1 MKFASYEPNRIRIFR
16 CSCVKNF
23 RESYVFH
30 CLVIK
35 VICLCDSFYIIS
47 ADFHVVKNFFIYFS
61 NSFSTVRISNSDI
74 ISYSFISVNNFFN
87 FFSFNFVSEKIE
99 IRLIQKR
106 IYHTIVFRLRQ
117 APFYIYLHLFFI
129 YLFSVKYIHKDFNQ
143 NILIIQII

>member
-1 MKFASYEPNRIRIFR
+1 MKFVSYEPNRIRIFR

-35 VICLCDSFYIIS
+35 VVCLFDSLFIIS
-47 ADFHVVKNFFIYFS
+47 ADFYIVKNFLFIFS
-61 NSFSTVRISNSDI
+61 SSFSTVRISNSDI
-74 ISYSFISVNNFFN
+74 ISHPFISVNNFLT

-117 APFYIYLHLFFI
+117 AHFYIYLHLFFI
-129 YLFSVKYIHKDFNQ
+129 YLFCIKYIHKDFNQ
-143 NILIIQII
+143 NVFIIQII